1 MRRKRQNGPDRRHR
15 IAGTL
20 RRPLGF
26 GVRLAL
32 LAVLAQAIIPVVHHI
47 HHGYPLVVVAAAA
60 DNDAD
65 SAQTENHRHDPAKK
79 HAPPVPDN
87 RTPACPVCQ
96 SAQQLTATLPPAAA
110 PLFMPPQQDDD
121 TRPARDSAAAA
132 APPCSP
138 AQPRAPPPL
147 IA

>member
-1 MRRKRQNGPDRRHR
+1 MPAMPHRRL
-15 IAGTL
+15 A
-20 RRPLGF
+20 F
-26 GVRLAL
+26 GARLAL

-47 HHGYPLVVVAAAA
+47 YHGYPLVVVAVAA

-79 HAPPVPDN
+79 HAPPIPDN

-110 PLFMPPQQDDD
+110 DVPAPPLRNDEWP
-121 TRPARDSAAAA
+121 AAADSTAVA
-132 APPCSP
+132 AQPRSP
-138 AQPRAPPPL
+138 AQPRAPPL